1 MESPAARH
9 VAAVQEAC
17 VHEKSHVKR
26 RRCSVPRA
34 IDEATA
40 YLERYLLN
48 CWQLLRNSHLS
59 QYFPAIVIF
68 RLVLRGVYV
77 LLLAPLK
84 KCDDSMYR
92 WECAQRENMYEHEP
106 SSSIGKLVYAVFVDR
121 DGWASA
127 FYADMLLEIVFMAAV
142 CAANNASVKQRNRCQ
157 LRRWHWLVAAAL
169 SLFIA
174 VARDARL
181 TYWSHE
187 RPLDATTKSRSIV
200 HVIGCA
206 IILIC
211 DALLVAVLAYA
222 LVIAV
227 AFAPHDVNE
236 QLKRVEATR
245 DRLAREKDPIERA
258 VLEKALARD
267 EALLADLRAEAPGA
281 LPRAW
286 RPRAD
291 AWRALLRGTLRDP
304 TWAPSHLYKE
314 AEQRALL
321 AALIHPA
328 GACPGPFGGHDL
340 AERAHDPTKRPWS
353 PKRAEAIAGGAMQD
367 FVRRSGSSGDDDRSF
382 RVEKRTRRVQ
392 LYSRRLA
399 FECCTNSLCGA
410 LFKAQA
416 EDIRETRLDRLHL
429 PEGAETAWEDRVR
442 DRSYH
447 PAARLIA
454 AVAAAWLMAVT
465 VIAAL
470 AYLTWLVAITVE
482 KRLGNLMD
490 DLDDVDNLVKAYH
503 NASCGSLRL
512 ANASCAQISQYDAV
526 AGVASAAS
534 TLDAALNATGIDVTQ
549 DVSRLTDA
557 AQVLAVEME
566 RAQNMTRQY
575 LPYVLEYRSE
585 LSKWTA
591 AAARY
596 CAMLTDAGNVAAVA
610 AFVFVNY
617 GLLMILFRFEEATL
631 EMRETGLLD
640 GRDLIKAEATLP
652 RTLGDRLWRGF
663 ITPAA
668 PYAIRFMGVVVAHAL
683 VVSAICFL
691 GAGLVVFAWNAWEAQ
706 EAARRYVVELL
717 GGAIVPLL
725 VLWLFNMLLFVFLNK
740 FISDGTYSAC
750 VEINCRGA
758 SGLTG

>member
-1 MESPAARH
+1 MFGGGRARTKKEARAHQDVESPVARH
-9 VAAVQEAC
+9 VAAVEGAC
-17 VHEKSHVKR
+17 VARHEKPPDRQAKHR
-26 RRCSVPRA
+26 RWSVPRA

-92 WECAQRENMYEHEP
+92 WECAQREKLYEHEP
-106 SSSIGKLVYAVFVDR
+106 ESSFGKLLYAVFVDR
-121 DGWASA
+121 DGWASN
-127 FYADMLLEIVFMAAV
+127 FYADMLLEIIFMAAV
-142 CAANNASVKQRNRCQ
+142 CGANNASVKSRQRNKCQ

-181 TYWSHE
+181 TYWNHE
-187 RPLDATTKSRSIV
+187 RPLDATAKSRSIV

-227 AFAPHDVNE
+227 AFAPHDAAE
-236 QLKRVEATR
+236 QAKRVEATR
-245 DRLAREKDPIERA
+245 DRLAREKDPVERA
-258 VLEKALARD
+258 VLEKVLARD
-267 EALLADLRAEAPGA
+267 EALLADLKAEAPGA

-340 AERAHDPTKRPWS
+340 AERAHDPTRRPR
-353 PKRAEAIAGGAMQD
+353 PLQRRAQAILEKGDGAYED
-367 FVRRSGSSGDDDRSF
+367 FVWRSGSSGDDDRSF
-382 RVEKRTRRVQ
+382 RVEKRDTRRVQ

-416 EDIRETRLDRLHL
+416 EDVRETRLDRLHL
-429 PEGAETAWEDRVR
+429 PEGAEEAWEDRVR

-454 AVAAAWLMAVT
+454 AVAAAWLVAVT

-470 AYLTWLVAITVE
+470 AYLTYLVAMTVE
-482 KRLGNLMD
+482 KRLDNLED

-503 NASCGSLRL
+503 NASCGSFRL
-512 ANASCAQISQYDAV
+512 ANASCAQVAQYDAV

-534 TLDAALNATGIDVTQ
+534 TLDAALNATGLGIDVAQ

-557 AQVLAVEME
+557 AQVLA
-566 RAQNMTRQY
+566 
-575 LPYVLEYRSE
+575 
-585 LSKWTA
+585 
-591 AAARY
+591 
-596 CAMLTDAGNVAAVA
+596 
-610 AFVFVNY
+610 
-617 GLLMILFRFEEATL
+617 
-631 EMRETGLLD
+631 
-640 GRDLIKAEATLP
+640 
-652 RTLGDRLWRGF
+652 
-663 ITPAA
+663 
-668 PYAIRFMGVVVAHAL
+668 
-683 VVSAICFL
+683 
-691 GAGLVVFAWNAWEAQ
+691 
-706 EAARRYVVELL
+706 
-717 GGAIVPLL
+717 
-725 VLWLFNMLLFVFLNK
+725 
-740 FISDGTYSAC
+740 C
-750 VEINCRGA
+750 VEINQFIRQLFTKLFPGDDEAVLARSSGEEPA
-758 SGLTG
+758 SPRHRAGVASMAWRLTRRISTKAP